1 MRLGGEFT
9 DLEALLYNGYL
20 LEAVSLHKP
29 EGFPFRLVLKT
40 LSTNETDYIYNLCS
54 GLSGYQ
60 FNYWFNVYF
69 VAYSIFNIDGYPV
82 TNPDAETLTQLVDA
96 IQKWNRPVLQTVIS
110 VIAQLQNRVNKSAS
124 IFERYIYQ
132 KPSRFNWSVR
142 KGSSGSS
149 PNDIQEMWINY
160 NQIEDMNEQFEIS
173 YSLAKFVASFLDPK
187 GVRKID
193 SKDSAK
199 RAEKDEYRQ
208 RIIENYRELDAHR
221 LSHPIVT
228 NDDLLEELDRQMR
241 GIKDDHDRIIEEWE
255 RTLKSRVTQ
264 KVLESQRS
272 AADKNIPVGVSS
284 ASETMDTTDVQHYL
298 KTRTRRSIDPD
309 RQPVTNYSK
318 YFQMMA
324 GDKEA
329 PAYGVAQDPTFE
341 SSFEDLTIPANPDD
355 ESSFSDKPLRNP
367 ATTSAYTSSQT
378 DVYHMYRNS
387 TPSKRKPPVLTVS
400 DPERAVVNEAS
411 EEEVDPDMIQQ
422 MSVKNGWKVVQNP
435 NRRK

>member
-1 MRLGGEFT
+1 MRLGGEFA
-9 DLEALLYNGYL
+9 DLESLLYNGYL
-20 LEAVSLHKP
+20 LEAVSLHKT
-29 EGFPFRLVLKT
+29 EGFPFRLVLRT

-54 GLSGYQ
+54 GLDGYQ

-69 VAYSIFNIDGYPV
+69 VAYSIFSIDGYPV
-82 TNPDAETLTQLVDA
+82 SNPNPEAFAQMVDS
-96 IQKWNRPVLQTVIS
+96 IQKWNRPVLHTVIS
-110 VIAQLQNRVNKSAS
+110 VIAQLQNRVNKAAS

-142 KGSSGSS
+142 KGAGST

-173 YSLAKFVASFLDPK
+173 YSLAKFVASFWDPK

-208 RIIENYRELDAHR
+208 RIIENYRELDVNR

-255 RTLKSRVTQ
+255 RTLKNRVTQ
-264 KVLESQRS
+264 KVLDSQRET
-272 AADKNIPVGVSS
+272 AERNIPVGVSS
-284 ASETMDTTDVQHYL
+284 ESETMDTTDVQKYL
-298 KTRTRRSIDPD
+298 KTRKRHSVDPD
-309 RQPVTNYSK
+309 KMPVTNYSK
-318 YFQMMA
+318 YFQMMSGA
-324 GDKEA
+324 KEA
-329 PAYGVAQDPTFE
+329 PQYGALPDPTFE
-341 SSFEDLTIPANPDD
+341 SSFEDLSIPVNPDD

-367 ATTSAYTSSQT
+367 ATTSAYNPSQT
-378 DVYHMYRNS
+378 DVYHMYRNNS
-387 TPSKRKPPVLTVS
+387 TPKRRPPVLTVS
-400 DPERAVVNEAS
+400 DPENAVVNETS
-411 EEEVDPDMIQQ
+411 EEEVDPEMIQQ